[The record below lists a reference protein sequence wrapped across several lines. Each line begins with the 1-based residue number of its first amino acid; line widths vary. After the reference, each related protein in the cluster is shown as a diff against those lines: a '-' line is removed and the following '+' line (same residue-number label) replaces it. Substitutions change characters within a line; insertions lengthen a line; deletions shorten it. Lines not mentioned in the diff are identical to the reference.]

1 MKQILLSLLVL
12 VLMTGSTV
20 QAQQDTVYLDINAN
34 VVDDKAS
41 ATEYAI
47 IHKRGKKVNEKL
59 GRDHS

>member
-47 IHKRGKKVNEKL
+47 IHNSRGKPLNA
-59 GRDHS
+59 H